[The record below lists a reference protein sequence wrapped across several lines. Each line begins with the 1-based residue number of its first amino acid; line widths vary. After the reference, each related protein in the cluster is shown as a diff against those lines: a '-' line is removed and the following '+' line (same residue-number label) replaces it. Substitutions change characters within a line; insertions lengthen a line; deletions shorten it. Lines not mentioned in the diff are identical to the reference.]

1 MKREE
6 VDDKPG
12 RTLLPTRWAGV
23 IDTVGGNTL
32 STAIKSTKDNCSV
45 VACGLI
51 QSSKLSSTV
60 YPFILRRVNLLG
72 LSSSNCMMELRTK
85 IWNKLASIWKP
96 EVLEQ
101 IYSECV
107 LQELSDKIDF
117 RRENYGKNSSKS

>member
-1 MKREE
+1 
-6 VDDKPG
+6 
-12 RTLLPTRWAGV
+12 
-23 IDTVGGNTL
+23 
-32 STAIKSTKDNCSV
+32 
-45 VACGLI
+45 
-51 QSSKLSSTV
+51 
-60 YPFILRRVNLLG
+60 
-72 LSSSNCMMELRTK
+72 MMELRTK